1 MLLSIDLL
9 SYSLRRSGWSRFV
22 STFLLFYSQII
33 ITEFS
38 LGLFS
43 VLGIYSLAAL
53 NILLSTGIVFAVRW
67 RFGRKT
73 LSAYISN
80 AWQSLVAAKSLV
92 RKDPLWGILI
102 FLAVAFVGWIIFL
115 GVIFPIHDFDGYSY
129 HLTYI
134 GNLIQNHTFLDAP
147 TSLTWLTGYPKGGEF
162 IQAWSVLLT
171 HSDMLSELS
180 QIPFLLLGVYA
191 LYELSTRI
199 GAYKKQA
206 RFAAILFVFLPVVLN
221 QLKTTYVD
229 VMLCSLFFAGL
240 AMVVRRKLKRLDFV
254 LIGIIFSLLISLK
267 PTGILFVLALIPLLL
282 WNVYKSYG
290 RVLRSYLWPLLLV
303 ILPAFFGLYWYIK
316 NLLVYGN
323 PIYPFGFKLAGVS
336 IFSGRTFQELAA
348 TAVQSTSLPNEYLQ
362 RIWFVWTEQKDWFGC
377 LYNYDTNYAG
387 LGPIWFIILV
397 PAVVLSIFFAIK
409 QRNALFAAVTLTII
423 TLFAVYPANYYSRYT
438 MFITAIGVMALALT
452 MTHTRW
458 LTNNLIRIL
467 CIFLALFIILTN
479 FALCNFGPLAVK
491 EQIKSLDSSSPERGS
506 HFSIFPGRA
515 FVELEKNV
523 QPGDVVVYDSKPFFI
538 YPLWESDFSNRVVY
552 IPAPDNRY
560 WLKELANI
568 SADYV
573 FTTFNSPE
581 NNWAE
586 GKLESIYKDE
596 MYEIFKVN

>member
-1 MLLSIDLL
+1 M
-9 SYSLRRSGWSRFV
+9 
-22 STFLLFYSQII
+22 
-33 ITEFS
+33 
-38 LGLFS
+38 
-43 VLGIYSLAAL
+43 
-53 NILLSTGIVFAVRW
+53 
-67 RFGRKT
+67 
-73 LSAYISN
+73 
-80 AWQSLVAAKSLV
+80 
-92 RKDPLWGILI
+92 
-102 FLAVAFVGWIIFL
+102 
-115 GVIFPIHDFDGYSY
+115 
-129 HLTYI
+129 
-134 GNLIQNHTFLDAP
+134 
-147 TSLTWLTGYPKGGEF
+147 
-162 IQAWSVLLT
+162 
-171 HSDMLSELS
+171 
-180 QIPFLLLGVYA
+180 
-191 LYELSTRI
+191 
-199 GAYKKQA
+199 
-206 RFAAILFVFLPVVLN
+206 
-221 QLKTTYVD
+221 
-229 VMLCSLFFAGL
+229 
-240 AMVVRRKLKRLDFV
+240 
-254 LIGIIFSLLISLK
+254 
-267 PTGILFVLALIPLLL
+267 
-282 WNVYKSYG
+282 
-290 RVLRSYLWPLLLV
+290 
-303 ILPAFFGLYWYIK
+303 
-316 NLLVYGN
+316 
-323 PIYPFGFKLAGVS
+323 
-336 IFSGRTFQELAA
+336 
-348 TAVQSTSLPNEYLQ
+348 
-362 RIWFVWTEQKDWFGC
+362 
-377 LYNYDTNYAG
+377 
-387 LGPIWFIILV
+387 
-397 PAVVLSIFFAIK
+397 
-409 QRNALFAAVTLTII
+409 TLTII